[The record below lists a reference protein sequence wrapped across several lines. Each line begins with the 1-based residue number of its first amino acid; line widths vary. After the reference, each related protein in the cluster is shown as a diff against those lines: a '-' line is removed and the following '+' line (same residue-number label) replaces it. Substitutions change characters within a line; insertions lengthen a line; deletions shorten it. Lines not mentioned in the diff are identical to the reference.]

1 MAGVGVVVV
10 MECTGLLSHHGSSR
24 PDLPNPASPL
34 CVHPPTPNPLHP
46 FPHPS
51 QISLCP
57 SRAEQEQRGQ
67 QENQMSLLCE
77 DFKKT
82 GAALPG
88 RGPGKMLAVGV
99 FGLRH
104 TPFSPVTSRVLCT
117 EPRE

>member
-46 FPHPS
+46 FPPPS
-51 QISLCP
+51 QILLRH
-57 SRAEQEQRGQ
+57 SRAKQEQRGQ
-67 QENQMSLLCE
+67 RGNQMSELYE

-82 GAALPG
+82 GATSSG
-88 RGPGKMLAVGV
+88 CGPGKMLAVGV
-99 FGLRH
+99 WAAPHSLLPCH
-104 TPFSPVTSRVLCT
+104 L
-117 EPRE
+117 